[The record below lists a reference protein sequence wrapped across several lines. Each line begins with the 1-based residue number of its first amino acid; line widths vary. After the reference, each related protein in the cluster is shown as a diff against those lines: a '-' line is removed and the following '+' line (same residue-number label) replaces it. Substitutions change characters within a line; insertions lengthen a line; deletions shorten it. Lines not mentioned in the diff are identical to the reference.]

1 MRRRD
6 FITLVGG
13 TGTALAWPLA
23 ALAKQPK
30 QFYQIGFLGGAT
42 NNPYDDNFVDG
53 LREYGYVVGQNI
65 SIERK
70 ATAGQPQLI
79 PGLVDDI
86 VRLNVDVIVANSNGW
101 AIPAKKATSTIP
113 IVVLGS
119 HGGVDIG
126 LYASLA
132 HPGGNVTGIDSLAE
146 SLDAKRI
153 EILRQLLPQ
162 LSRLVILYN
171 PGFPGADAHLASINA
186 ATRKFG
192 LATRLVELRMRS
204 EVEKAFNEILV
215 DRPDAVLMVSDPV
228 ISNFGQQIAAL
239 GIANKLAIASE
250 VKGYAEIGM
259 CFTYGPNHL
268 TIFRRGAYYV
278 DKILKGADP
287 GDLPVELPTVFEL
300 VINLKTA
307 KALGLSV
314 PDSLLATADLVIE

>member
-6 FITLVGG
+6 FITMVS
-13 TGTALAWPLA
+13 GTAAAWPLGA
-23 ALAKQPK
+23 QAKQPK
-30 QFYQIGFLGGAT
+30 ESYQIGFLGMAA
-42 NNPYDDNFVDG
+42 NNPYDDIFLDG
-53 LREYGYVVGQNI
+53 LREYGYVVGQNV

-70 ATAGQPQLI
+70 AAAGQPQLI

-86 VRLNVDVIVANSNGW
+86 VRQKVDVIVANSNSW

-119 HGGVDIG
+119 HGGVDAG

-146 SLDAKRI
+146 ALDAKRI
-153 EILRQLLPQ
+153 DILKQLLPQ

-171 PGFPGADAHLASINA
+171 PGFPGADAHLASINT

-192 LATRLVELRMRS
+192 LATRLVELRAPS

-228 ISNFGQQIAAL
+228 IAYLGKQIAAF
-239 GIANKLAIASE
+239 GNANKLPIATE
-250 VKGYAEIGM
+250 YKFYAEFGM
-259 CFTYGPNHL
+259 CLSYGPNL
-268 TIFRRGAYYV
+268 LALFRRGAYYV

-314 PDSLLATADLVIE
+314 PDSMLATADLVIE